1 MITQK
6 YIYVYRV
13 KHRGLIDTGELVLA
27 DNVNDAIN
35 KFNEYYKN
43 DYDIQPDGITGV
55 TLEHQLEIIC
65 DE

>member
-6 YIYVYRV
+6 YINIFRV
-13 KHRGLIDTGELVLA
+13 KHRGLVDAGELVLA
-27 DNVNDAIN
+27 DNVNDAID

-43 DYDIQPDGITGV
+43 DYDIYPDGITGV
-55 TLEHQLEIIC
+55 TLEYQLEVIC

>member
-13 KHRGLIDTGELVLA
+13 KHRGLVDSGELVLA
-27 DNVNDAIN
+27 DNVNDAID

-43 DYDIQPDGITGV
+43 DYDIHPDGITSV
-55 TLEHQLEIIC
+55 TLEYQLEVIC